1 MRPDLNLLSAL
12 RVLLEERNVTHA
24 AKRLHVSQPAMSK
37 TLQKLR
43 EELNDPLFTR
53 SSHGLIPTPRA
64 KQLEQQ
70 LPDLLDQIS
79 NLVHPQEFIPGSY
92 NGRFNIAGP
101 GVILDQLIPDLSLAL
116 QDHSPRASLTISEVS
131 TDFTE
136 QLASGQLDFVI
147 HINRSMPEELV
158 KTSVGFGEVVCAMRA
173 DHPLAAQEQV
183 SLEDYLSFP
192 HVRLY
197 IAQITH
203 ANIGVVDEILNQS
216 GQQRDIVLETSS
228 LSSALDVVAKSDC
241 LLVTA
246 DNHKE
251 LQNPAYTYKTMPIEL
266 GYPTLEMVIIQ
277 HRRSINSQPHL
288 WLRGVMAD
296 IMSNF
301 FREERLFRSTALM

>member
-1 MRPDLNLLSAL
+1 MRPDLNLLTAL

-64 KQLEQQ
+64 KQLEQR
-70 LPDLLDQIS
+70 LPELLDQIS
-79 NLVHPQEFIPGSY
+79 NLVHPKEFAPASY
-92 NGRFNIAGP
+92 HGRFNIAGP
-101 GVILDQLIPDLSLAL
+101 GVILEQLIPDLSLTMQEQA
-116 QDHSPRASLTISEVS
+116 PGTSLTISEVT

-136 QLASGQLDFVI
+136 QLGSGQLDFVI
-147 HINRSMPEELV
+147 HINRSMSEDLI

-173 DHPLAAQEQV
+173 DHPLAQKEQIT
-183 SLEDYLSFP
+183 LEDYLSYP

-216 GQQRDIVLETSS
+216 GRQRNIVLETSS
-228 LSSALDVVAKSDC
+228 LSAALNVIRQSDCMMVVA
-241 LLVTA
+241 
-246 DNHKE
+246 DNPIE
-251 LQNPAYTYKTMPIEL
+251 LQDPAFTCKAMPIEL
-266 GYPTLEMVIIQ
+266 GYPTLETVIIQ
-277 HRRSINSQPHL
+277 HRRSLNSQPHL

-296 IMSNF
+296 LMSHF
-301 FREERLFRSTALM
+301 FREERLFRSTALL

>member
-64 KQLEQQ
+64 KQLEKQ
-70 LPDLLDQIS
+70 LPELLDQIT
-79 NLVHPQEFIPGSY
+79 NLVHPKEFLPASY

-101 GVILDQLIPDLSLAL
+101 GVILEQLIPDLSIRMQKEA
-116 QDHSPRASLTISEVS
+116 PRTSLTISEVS

-158 KTSVGFGEVVCAMRA
+158 KTSVGFGDVVCAMRA
-173 DHPLAAQEQV
+173 DHPLAQKEQINID
-183 SLEDYLSFP
+183 DYLAFP

-216 GQQRDIVLETSS
+216 GRQRNIVLETSS
-228 LSSALDVVAKSDC
+228 LSAALKVLRDSDCMMVVA
-241 LLVTA
+241 
-246 DNHKE
+246 DNPKE
-251 LQNPAYTYKTMPIEL
+251 LQAPEFVCKTMPVEL
-266 GYPTLEMVIIQ
+266 GYPTLEMVVIQ

-288 WLRGVMAD
+288 WLRGVIAE

-301 FREERLFRSTALM
+301 FREERLFRSTALL